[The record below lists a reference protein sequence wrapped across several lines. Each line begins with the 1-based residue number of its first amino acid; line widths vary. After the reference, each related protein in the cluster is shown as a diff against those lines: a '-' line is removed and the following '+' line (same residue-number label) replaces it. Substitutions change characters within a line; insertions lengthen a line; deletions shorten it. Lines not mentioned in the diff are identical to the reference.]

1 MTSTRAASLADSING
16 ALNRLMDDDDSVVLI
31 GQDIGALGG
40 VFRVTRGL
48 QERFGRNRVRDAVL
62 AESSIVGQAI
72 GMSMSGLKPICEIQ
86 FEGFIYPAMNQIVT
100 QAARIPARWNGDL
113 ALHLVIRVPVGGG
126 IRAVEHH
133 SESNEALFAHSPGL
147 HVAYPSNPDDAADM
161 LEYACHLGTPVVFF
175 EPKKLYWNR
184 RLQPR
189 DAEPARSPDGARV
202 IHRGGDNPDVT
213 VVGYGAMLEDVL
225 RAAHTLAGSIDVEVV
240 DLRWIAPMDTDTVVA
255 SVARTGRLLVV
266 HEAVEFC
273 GVGAEL
279 VAAVTELAWHT
290 LRTPPRRLAPQRTT
304 YPPAQFEKDYL
315 IDVADIVSAIE
326 EMCR

>member
-1 MTSTRAASLADSING
+1 MTSTRAASLADSLNG
-16 ALNRLMDDDDSVVLI
+16 ALHRLMEDDDSVVLI

-72 GMSMSGLKPICEIQ
+72 GMAMSGLKPICEIQ
-86 FEGFIYPAMNQIVT
+86 FEGFVYPAMNQIIT
-100 QAARIPARWNGDL
+100 QAARIPARWNGDMS
-113 ALHLVIRVPVGGG
+113 LHLVIRIPVGGG

-147 HVAYPSNPDDAADM
+147 HVAYPSHPDDAADM
-161 LEYACHLGTPVVFF
+161 LAHAIDLGTPVVFF
-175 EPKKLYWNR
+175 EPKRLYWNR

-189 DAEPARSPDGARV
+189 EASASSPEGARV
-202 IHRGGDNPDVT
+202 VRSGGSNPDIT
-213 VVGYGAMLEDVL
+213 VAGYGAMLDDVL
-225 RAAHTLAGSIDVEVV
+225 RAAQTLDGSIDVEVV
-240 DLRWIAPMDTDTVVA
+240 DLRWVAPMDIDTVVE

-266 HEAVEFC
+266 HEAIEFC

-279 VAAVTELAWHT
+279 VAAVTERAWDT
-290 LRTPPRRLAPQRTT
+290 LRTPPRRLAPGRRT
-304 YPPAQFEKDYL
+304 YPPAHVEKDYL

-326 EMCR
+326 ETCR

>member
-1 MTSTRAASLADSING
+1 MTITRAASLADSING
-16 ALNRLMDDDDSVVLI
+16 ALHQLMDDDDAVVLI

-72 GMSMSGLKPICEIQ
+72 GMAMSGLKPVCEIQ
-86 FEGFIYPAMNQIVT
+86 FEGFVYPAMNQIVT
-100 QAARIPARWNGDL
+100 QAARIPARWGGDMP
-113 ALHLVIRVPVGGG
+113 LHLVIRIPVGGG

-147 HVAYPSNPDDAADM
+147 HVAYPSSPDDAADM
-161 LEYACHLGTPVVFF
+161 LRYAVNLGTPVVFF
-175 EPKKLYWNR
+175 EPKRLYWNR

-189 DAEPARSPDGARV
+189 GSAPESPEGARIV
-202 IHRGGDNPDVT
+202 RTGGKHPDVT
-213 VVGYGAMLEDVL
+213 VAGYGAMLDDVL
-225 RAAHTLAGSIDVEVV
+225 RAAQTLEGSLDVEVV
-240 DLRWIAPMDTDTVVA
+240 DLRWIAPMDIDTVLA
-255 SVARTGRLLVV
+255 SVARSGRLLVV

-279 VAAVTELAWHT
+279 VAAVTERAWDT
-290 LRTPPRRLAPQRTT
+290 LRTPPRRLAPQRRT
-304 YPPAQFEKDYL
+304 YPPAHFEKDYL

-326 EMCR
+326 GMCR

>member
-1 MTSTRAASLADSING
+1 MTSTRTASLADSLNG
-16 ALNRLMDDDDSVVLI
+16 ALHRLMDEDSSVVLI

-72 GMSMSGLKPICEIQ
+72 GMAMSGLKPICEIQ
-86 FEGFIYPAMNQIVT
+86 FEGFVYPAMNQIVT
-100 QAARIPARWNGDL
+100 QAARIPARWNDDMP
-113 ALHLVIRVPVGGG
+113 LHLVIRIPVGGG

-133 SESNEALFAHSPGL
+133 SESNEALFAHSAGL
-147 HVAYPSNPDDAADM
+147 HVAYPSHPDDAADM
-161 LEYACHLGTPVVFF
+161 LCYAVDLGTPVVFF
-175 EPKKLYWNR
+175 EPKRLYWNR

-189 DAEPARSPDGARV
+189 KTPRASSPEGARV
-202 IHRGGDNPDVT
+202 VRTGGSNPDIT
-213 VVGYGAMLEDVL
+213 VAGYGAMLDDVL
-225 RAAHTLAGSIDVEVV
+225 QAAQTLEGSIDVEVV
-240 DLRWIAPMDTDTVVA
+240 DLRWIAPMDTSTVIE

-279 VAAVTELAWHT
+279 VAAVTERAWDT
-290 LRTPPRRLAPQRTT
+290 LRTPPRRLAPQRRT
-304 YPPAQFEKDYL
+304 YPPAHFEKDYL
-315 IDVADIVSAIE
+315 IDVAGIVRAIE
-326 EMCR
+326 ETCR

>member
-1 MTSTRAASLADSING
+1 MMSGSPSSLAESLNG
-16 ALNRLMDDDDSVVLI
+16 ALHQLMDGDESVVLI
-31 GQDIGALGG
+31 GQDIGRLGG

-48 QERFGRNRVRDAVL
+48 QDRFGASRVRDAVL

-100 QAARIPARWNGDL
+100 QAARLRNRWNDDL
-113 ALHLVIRVPVGGG
+113 DLHLVIRVPVGGG

-147 HVAYPSNPDDAADM
+147 HVAYPSCPADAASM
-161 LEYACHLGTPVVFF
+161 LAYACGLGSPVVFF
-175 EPKKLYWNR
+175 EPKRLYWKR
-184 RLQPR
+184 RCQPR
-189 DAEPARSPDGARV
+189 DPAPADSALGART
-202 IHRGGDNPDVT
+202 IRSGSDIT
-213 VVGYGAMLEDVL
+213 VAGYGAVLEDVL
-225 RAAHTLAGSIDVEVV
+225 AAAHALAGTVDVEVL
-240 DLRWIAPMDTDTVVA
+240 DLRWIAPMDTDSVLA

-266 HEAVEFC
+266 HEAVGFC

-279 VAAVTELAWHT
+279 VASVAERGWHLLT
-290 LRTPPRRLAPQRTT
+290 TPMRRLAPERRS
-304 YPPAQFEKDYL
+304 YPPADGENDYL
-315 IDVADIVSAIE
+315 IGQSDIVGAIE